1 MKLMQNPRATHVDFF
16 QFKGLIESNPKAC
29 PSNIDMIFERK
40 CKFLVGEWKREN
52 ENLNMGQ
59 EILLKNLA
67 KQENFI
73 VLLICGNTD
82 GEETMVTDFWLVAK
96 DGLFKHQG
104 STFDELRDFV
114 TRWYNWADKGE

>member
-67 KQENFI
+67 KQ
-73 VLLICGNTD
+73 
-82 GEETMVTDFWLVAK
+82 
-96 DGLFKHQG
+96 
-104 STFDELRDFV
+104 
-114 TRWYNWADKGE
+114 

>member
-16 QFKGLIESNPKAC
+16 QFRGMIANNPKAC

-40 CKFLVGEWKREN
+40 SKFLVGEWKREN
-52 ENLNMGQ
+52 ESLSVGQ

-73 VLLICGNTD
+73 VLIICGNTD
-82 GEETMVTDFWLVAK
+82 GEETVVDNFWWIAK
-96 DGLFKHQG
+96 DGSFKHAG
-104 STFDELRDFV
+104 SSFEALKDFV
-114 TRWYNWADKGE
+114 TRWYNWANGG